1 MEPMVTISL
10 KDYNKL
16 LTYSDMINELINK
29 SKKEVRSE
37 IIPSLGSNPKR
48 SIFIEVDKP
57 VLKYIYSDLLDE
69 PQEDVKIFLG
79 D

>member
-37 IIPSLGSNPKR
+37 IIPSLGSIPKR
-48 SIFIEVDKP
+48 SVFVEVNKS
-57 VLKYIYSDLLDE
+57 VLKNIYSDLLGE
-69 PQEDVKIFLG
+69 PQEDVNIFLG